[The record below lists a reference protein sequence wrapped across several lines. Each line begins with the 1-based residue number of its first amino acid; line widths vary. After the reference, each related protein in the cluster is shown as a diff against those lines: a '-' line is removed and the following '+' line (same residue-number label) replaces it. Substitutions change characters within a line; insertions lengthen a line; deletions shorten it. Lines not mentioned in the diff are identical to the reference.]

1 MGSNQGAIVPALGNK
16 SPSRISR
23 VSLSAAGQELVEST
37 QARFR
42 KPPYMT
48 RKKKTRSLADKV
60 TIRTGK
66 RKDYRRWRHDNPDE
80 VVSSRRFTAKK
91 RQQRK
96 LQAAR
101 KLARQQQAGKL
112 DLHAR
117 DGDAPKGD
125 T

>member
-1 MGSNQGAIVPALGNK
+1 
-16 SPSRISR
+16 
-23 VSLSAAGQELVEST
+23 
-37 QARFR
+37 
-42 KPPYMT
+42 MT

-80 VVSSRRFTAKK
+80 VVSSRRFTEKK

-112 DLHAR
+112 DLHANDSR
-117 DGDAPKGD
+117 DGNAPKGD

>member
-1 MGSNQGAIVPALGNK
+1 
-16 SPSRISR
+16 
-23 VSLSAAGQELVEST
+23 
-37 QARFR
+37 
-42 KPPYMT
+42 MT

-80 VVSSRRFTAKK
+80 IVSSRRFTEKK

-112 DLHAR
+112 DLHGSDSR

-125 T
+125 A

>member
-1 MGSNQGAIVPALGNK
+1 
-16 SPSRISR
+16 
-23 VSLSAAGQELVEST
+23 
-37 QARFR
+37 
-42 KPPYMT
+42 MT

-80 VVSSRRFTAKK
+80 VVSSRRFTEKK

-101 KLARQQQAGKL
+101 KLARQQQASKL
-112 DLHAR
+112 DLHGSDSR
-117 DGDAPKGD
+117 DDDAPKGG

>member
-1 MGSNQGAIVPALGNK
+1 M
-16 SPSRISR
+16 
-23 VSLSAAGQELVEST
+23 
-37 QARFR
+37 
-42 KPPYMT
+42 M

-80 VVSSRRFTAKK
+80 VVSSRRFTEKK

-101 KLARQQQAGKL
+101 KLARQQQAAKL
-112 DLHAR
+112 DVHGNDSR
-117 DGDAPKGD
+117 DGNAPKGD

>member
-1 MGSNQGAIVPALGNK
+1 
-16 SPSRISR
+16 
-23 VSLSAAGQELVEST
+23 
-37 QARFR
+37 
-42 KPPYMT
+42 MT